1 VLALSAPPYYVVGME
16 SLLTVEPIDCILA
29 LAASNSTVNA
39 LVLVSLKLQE
49 ILQDVQHFRHLHHR
63 ARIAFR
69 LTFNTAN
76 TTATTPGF
84 CVIIPLLRV
93 FKGLLWMAGDA
104 LPTQPN

>member
-1 VLALSAPPYYVVGME
+1 ME

-63 ARIAFR
+63 ARIAFH